1 MPSPS
6 LIPSVA
12 HQGEDVQ
19 SALVRFNIVLAH
31 EDTTEAV
38 VLASTPDAEQATIAF
53 HQARQ
58 RLIQDRVRGQL
69 AIVQHNQGARMLLRE
84 PLRMNAVP

>member
-6 LIPSVA
+6 LSPSGPHHGA
-12 HQGEDVQ
+12 PVQ

-31 EDTTEAV
+31 EDTAAAE
-38 VLASTPDAEQATIAF
+38 VLASVPDAEQATIAF

-58 RLIQDRVRGQL
+58 RLIQERVRGQL
-69 AIVQHNQGARMLLRE
+69 AIVQHNQGARLLLRE
-84 PLRMNAVP
+84 PLTTNAMP